1 MIMSSQSPHAVILDI
16 AILLIILGVMMAL
29 ASLEIGPDEH

>member
-1 MIMSSQSPHAVILDI
+1 MSFQSPHGGVLDI
-16 AILLIILGVMMAL
+16 AILLIILGVMIAL